1 MAASITQTSV
11 LPKSA
16 SKLYTN
22 TGTSDVIAT
31 LNMVSQTATKNP
43 KMNVAYS
50 SSSNLLLNTSSDASW
65 TLPEATN
72 ASACPIGLNSS
83 LATKGTNA
91 YAVNIVDQQY
101 GAMVSA
107 DAPTTYTTNK
117 YASQFLDPYYL
128 ISPTSWNSIIT
139 SPAFAKQASGAGYN
153 FWWDFNVPMENATWA
168 GLFGS
173 SPSYTTGQDKHR
185 GFNYYDE
192 GIVFDP
198 YSSIAL
204 GINTSNYLT
213 LQKDYMASFGH
224 SSISNGTADRTSD
237 SCTRDQCGG
246 DNFSNY
252 NVQQEHQPWAR
263 NLHCDNYMFVIDTS
277 RYTTGASDVDGNCFV
292 LLNFKPNFGTPYEST
307 IVQSMSTYIDS
318 HHGLRV
324 KLATANTLRWLKYH
338 PVSKKWFFCIGG
350 DDSCTGLYSLTDA
363 TTTFMNADQG
373 SFTRTAG
380 SEQMINSISLFTK
393 EADFNFPDEK
403 MTLPARI
410 SEESWL
416 SYDSSGNSYLSND
429 LIVWTAMASAD
440 GLLPTGYV
448 MKNNSSDGVDYYAKK
463 GSAVIKTAESGYT
476 LVDKS
481 GWIESQ
487 TEIGR
492 YERTG
497 IIIPKGQ
504 SLYLENKDTSSSVSA
519 SLLTMDI

>member
-1 MAASITQTSV
+1 MAASITQTTV

-22 TGTSDVIAT
+22 TGNSDVVAT
-31 LNMVSQTATKNP
+31 LNMVSQSATKNP

-65 TLPEATN
+65 TLPETTD
-72 ASACPIGLNSS
+72 SDACPIGLNSS

-91 YAVNIVDQQY
+91 YAVNIVDEQY

-107 DAPTTYTTNK
+107 NAPTTYTSNK

-128 ISPTSWNSIIT
+128 VSPTSWNSIIT
-139 SPAFAKQASGAGYN
+139 TPAFGKQASGAGFN
-153 FWWDFNVPMENATWA
+153 FWWDFNEPMANGTWA
-168 GLFGS
+168 TLFGN
-173 SPSYTTGQDKHR
+173 SPSYTTGQDNHR
-185 GFNYYDE
+185 SMNYYDQ
-192 GIVFDP
+192 GLMFDP

-204 GINTSNYLT
+204 SVDNSGYVSLNKN
-213 LQKDYMASFGH
+213 YMASFGNT
-224 SSISNGTADRTSD
+224 SISNNTGDRTSD
-237 SCTRDQCGG
+237 SCLRDQLTGS
-246 DNFSNY
+246 NFSSY
-252 NVQQEHQPWAR
+252 NVPQAQHPWAR
-263 NLHCDNYMFVIDTS
+263 NLHCDNYMFVIDSS
-277 RYTTGASDVDGNCFV
+277 RFTTGASDVDGNCFI
-292 LLNFKPNFGTPYEST
+292 LLNFKPDLGTPYQSDT
-307 IVQSMSTYIDS
+307 IASISTYIDGPY
-318 HHGLRV
+318 GLRV
-324 KLATANTLRWLKYH
+324 KLATANTLRWIKYH

-363 TTTFMNADQG
+363 STTFKNSG
-373 SFTRTAG
+373 TGETAG
-380 SEQMINSISLFTK
+380 TNQMITAISLFTK

-416 SYDSSGNSYLSND
+416 SYDSSGNSYTSTD
-429 LIVWTAMASAD
+429 LIVWSAIASVD

-448 MKNNSSDGVDYYAKK
+448 MKNTGSDGVDYYAKK
-463 GSAVIKTAESGYT
+463 GSAVIKTAQSGYT

-487 TEIGR
+487 TEVGR

-504 SLYLENKDTSSSVSA
+504 SLYLENKDSTSSVSA